1 MFYEHRKTCEM
12 VCLTNCSCGAWFIF
26 FLFNAI
32 ICPRTMV
39 YSKEKIVC
47 YRILQ
52 SDNCTS
58 FKTNKTAQWNGSC
71 PQFQSTSLYIL
82 SYVFTCKSD
91 HFSCSFDLT
100 RFRKRTTQTITWNER
115 RNAISP
121 LVDVPVGALFF
132 GVLHFL
138 QIWASQYPLKIVHV
152 EGFVGRGGGGWGG
165 MRYCNVVSEIAI
177 SSECECF
184 DHLLVPSSG

>member
-1 MFYEHRKTCEM
+1 M

-26 FLFNAI
+26 FLVNAI
-32 ICPRTMV
+32 ICPQTMV

-71 PQFQSTSLYIL
+71 PQLQSTSLYIL
-82 SYVFTCKSD
+82 SYVFTRKSD
-91 HFSCSFDLT
+91 HFSCSFYLT
-100 RFRKRTTQTITWNER
+100 KFRKKNETNDYVEWKKKRSFTSCGHSSRSTVFWRSPIPENMNITIPFKNCAR
-115 RNAISP
+115 
-121 LVDVPVGALFF
+121 
-132 GVLHFL
+132 
-138 QIWASQYPLKIVHV
+138 
-152 EGFVGRGGGGWGG
+152 GRFCWGGGGGRGG
-165 MRYCNVVSEIAI
+165 MRYFNVVSELAI
-177 SSECECF
+177 SSECEYF

>member
-1 MFYEHRKTCEM
+1 M

-32 ICPRTMV
+32 ICPQTMV

-47 YRILQ
+47 YRILH

-58 FKTNKTAQWNGSC
+58 SKTNKTAQWNGSC

-100 RFRKRTTQTITWNER
+100 NFRKKKETNDYVEWKKKSNFTSCLRSSRSTVFWS
-115 RNAISP
+115 SP
-121 LVDVPVGALFF
+121 LPANM
-132 GVLHFL
+132 
-138 QIWASQYPLKIVHV
+138 STKIPFKNCIRVR
-152 EGFVGRGGGGWGG
+152 FCGGWGI
-165 MRYCNVVSEIAI
+165 RYCYVVSEIAI
-177 SSECECF
+177 RSAGECF
-184 DHLLVPSSG
+184 DHRLVPSSG

>member
-1 MFYEHRKTCEM
+1 M
-12 VCLTNCSCGAWFIF
+12 VCLTNCSCGAWFVF

-32 ICPRTMV
+32 ICPQTMV
-39 YSKEKIVC
+39 YSKEKIVR

-52 SDNCTS
+52 WDNCTS

-71 PQFQSTSLYIL
+71 PQFQSTSLYMP
-82 SYVFTCKSD
+82 SYVFSCKSD

-100 RFRKRTTQTITWNER
+100 KFRKKNETNDYVEWKKKHSFTSCGHSSRNTVFWSSPIPANMNITTPFKNCARGRFCW
-115 RNAISP
+115 
-121 LVDVPVGALFF
+121 
-132 GVLHFL
+132 
-138 QIWASQYPLKIVHV
+138 
-152 EGFVGRGGGGWGG
+152 EGGRGG

-177 SSECECF
+177 SSECECC